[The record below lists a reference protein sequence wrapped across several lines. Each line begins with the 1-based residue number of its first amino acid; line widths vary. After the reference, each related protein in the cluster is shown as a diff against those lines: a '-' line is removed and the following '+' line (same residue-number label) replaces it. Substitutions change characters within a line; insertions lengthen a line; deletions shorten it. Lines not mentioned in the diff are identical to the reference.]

1 MTQHPTMEKMQ
12 QMKLTGMLR
21 AFKQT
26 METNFT
32 NNLTVDEL
40 IAYLIDAEWEE
51 RHNRKLNRLLNNAHF
66 RYRASIEQIDFTQP
80 RELDKNLFLRLSDC
94 EWLRKADN
102 VLITGATGTGK
113 SFIASTLGHQAC
125 TEGFRVI
132 YFNSL
137 KLFSKLKFAKADG
150 TYDRELRKIKKQ
162 NLLILDDFGLH
173 PIDEQSKLMLLELL
187 EDRYGVSSTLIVSQF
202 PVKSWYEIINNPT
215 VADAILDR
223 IVHNSHQIELKGESM
238 RKTLKNS
245 SG

>member
-1 MTQHPTMEKMQ
+1 MTHRPTIEKMQ

-32 NNLTVDEL
+32 NDLTVDEL

-80 RELDKNLFLRLSDC
+80 RELDKNLLLRLSHC
-94 EWLRKADN
+94 EWLRKAEN
-102 VLITGATGTGK
+102 VLIAGATGTGK
-113 SFIASTLGHQAC
+113 SFIASALGHQAC
-125 TEGFRVI
+125 TEGFRVM

-150 TYDRELRKIKKQ
+150 TYDKELRKIKKQ

-187 EDRYGVSSTLIVSQF
+187 EDRYGVASTLIVSQF
-202 PVKSWYEIINNPT
+202 PVKSWYEMINNPT

-223 IVHNSHQIELKGESM
+223 IVHNSHQMELKGESM
-238 RKTLKNS
+238 RKNIKNR

>member
-1 MTQHPTMEKMQ
+1 MTHQSTLGKMQ

-26 METNFT
+26 METTFS
-32 NNLTVDEL
+32 NNLTLDEL

-51 RHNRKLNRLLNNAHF
+51 RYNRRVNRLLNNAHF
-66 RYRASIEQIDFTQP
+66 RYRAGIEQIDFTQP
-80 RELDKNLFLRLSDC
+80 RELDKNLLLRLSDC
-94 EWLRKADN
+94 EWLRKAEN

-113 SFIASTLGHQAC
+113 SFIASALGHQAC
-125 TEGFRVI
+125 TEGFRVM
-132 YFNSL
+132 YFNTL

-150 TYDRELRKIKKQ
+150 TYDKELRKIKKQ

-173 PIDEQSKLMLLELL
+173 PIDEQSKLMLLEVL

-202 PVKSWYEIINNPT
+202 PVKSWYEMINNPT

-223 IVHNSHQIELKGESM
+223 LVHNSHKIELKGESM
-238 RKTLKNS
+238 RKTLKNR